1 MIYIA
6 INLFIWVATIMGY
19 VIYNLNKKNEKLE
32 NIARQ
37 YQYQLEQISEIVE
50 ESSIMLAKADL
61 TGAFASD
68 DQVGGFFKN
77 LITIQESLNQFKIK

>member
-6 INLFIWVATIMGY
+6 INIFIWVATIMGF

-50 ESSIMLAKADL
+50 ESSNMLAKAEL
-61 TGAFASD
+61 TEAFASD
-68 DQVGGFFKN
+68 DQIGGFFKN
-77 LITIQESLNQFKIK
+77 LIAIQESLNHFKLK